1 MGSFFRIVGQISA
14 IGLLVDI
21 IDPGFHHL
29 IRSEFVGIS
38 VCFCHCGRRLAGAR
52 WLVLRQGYEVLFWV
66 CTIIQIHSVWL
77 VDGTDVTVFGT

>member
-1 MGSFFRIVGQISA
+1 MGQISA

-21 IDPGFHHL
+21 TDPGFHHL

-38 VCFCHCGRRLAGAR
+38 VCFRRCGRRLAGAR

-66 CTIIQIHSVWL
+66 YTIIQIHSVWL
-77 VDGTDVTVFGT
+77 VDGTDVTVLGT